1 MLLIKNL
8 RKESVEDIVRVSQI
22 SKLLEV
28 YMVINFRVREVSQ
41 GTRNL
46 AWTPILIKKRKKK
59 KKGEC
64 NTNSGSKRCQL

>member
-8 RKESVEDIVRVSQI
+8 RKESLEVTVRVSQI
-22 SKLLEV
+22 LKLLEV

-46 AWTPILIKKRKKK
+46 AWNPY
-59 KKGEC
+59 
-64 NTNSGSKRCQL
+64 